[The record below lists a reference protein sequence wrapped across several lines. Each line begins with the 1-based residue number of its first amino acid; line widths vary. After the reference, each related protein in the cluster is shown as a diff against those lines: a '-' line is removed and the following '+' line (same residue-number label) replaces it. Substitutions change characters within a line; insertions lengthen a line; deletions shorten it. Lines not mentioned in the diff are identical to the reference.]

1 MAIYPPSNNTEG
13 ICFPRADQSRCD
25 RDGSYSTSM
34 DLLPS
39 ISFSALQFGWNQ
51 KTSSCQREGE
61 KKQGIISC
69 TRLLRTGM
77 DSSSPNY
84 LRDWKQKTLQLWRGE
99 IKSNPELWVTTG
111 DSHWN
116 GKEWETLVISGH

>member
-13 ICFPRADQSRCD
+13 IYCPRADQSRCD

-39 ISFSALQFGWNQ
+39 ISLSDLQFGWNQ
-51 KTSSCQREGE
+51 KTSSCQRERE

-69 TRLLRTGM
+69 TRLLM

-84 LRDWKQKTLQLWRGE
+84 LRDWKQKTLQLRRGE

-111 DSHWN
+111 DSHLN